1 MNRKPITLEKLPSII
16 SGAIKNAYEMSAKEV
31 CLHNTCVSE
40 RLDALDTFLANINR
54 CIGAM
59 ADTYYVSKEDK

>member
-31 CLHNTCVSE
+31 CLHNRCVSE